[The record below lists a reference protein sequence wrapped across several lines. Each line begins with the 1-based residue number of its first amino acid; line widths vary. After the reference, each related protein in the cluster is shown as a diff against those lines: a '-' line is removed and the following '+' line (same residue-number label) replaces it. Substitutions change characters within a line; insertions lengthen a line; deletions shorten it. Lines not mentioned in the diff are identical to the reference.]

1 MNWKEY
7 LKGFRFFWKG
17 LQAAGR
23 EMWVSLEVLIALTLV
38 LSTLLYF
45 VEHAAQPEVYTSW
58 WDAFVWSFMGYL
70 GNPGKFAPGDP
81 ITLVGR
87 FLWIAIAIVKIM
99 IFAVP
104 AGLVGSGFSKAMDKE
119 KRDNELAE
127 CRQKLRKAFQRVSNK
142 SLRDYI
148 NTLPDKGGDRFKTLN
163 FVPAYRAVG
172 WLQSQKGMSE
182 QDIIDTVN
190 KFPEFRMSNKA
201 RALNDEEDATDR
213 FLIEHFPINRYY
225 GCCIDRKSKVTIVS
239 TSSYEGL
246 NSGWFGY
253 YLAKFGGFNY
263 VSKEVEVDTDE
274 IDSFYNFSPEPQ
286 YDKKTRKEY
295 EDERKKNKIIKSI
308 LDRKAAS
315 REAFINDIKE
325 LVEQCKDGRPWIIL
339 LTWHIKDSKN
349 TGDFHFV
356 DNNKNG
362 TAPTVVD
369 TDSYNKLFDRFCREM
384 KTDDLQLESV
394 KTTRYPFLKKN
405 LLYYLKEQKKMD
417 FNGFAL
423 RPSSEIVAF
432 DGRRLEIAFRIAQ
445 VIKEVLNPGGELRK
459 EDIEGFETG
468 LGYQEQEIDEPE
480 VKNFFVDNK

>member
-104 AGLVGSGFSKAMDKE
+104 AGLVASGFSKAMAKE

-142 SLRDYI
+142 SLREFL
-148 NTLPDKGGDRFKTLN
+148 NTLPNKGGDKFKTLN

-201 RALNDEEDATDR
+201 RALSDEDDPADR
-213 FLIEHFPINRYY
+213 FLVEHFPINRPY

-263 VSKEVEVDTDE
+263 VSKEIEVDTDE
-274 IDSFYNFSPEPQ
+274 IDSFYNFSLESL
-286 YDKKTRKEY
+286 YDKKTRKVY
-295 EDERKKNKIIKSI
+295 KDEPRKNKKIIKI
-308 LDRKAAS
+308 LDDKDKS
-315 REAFINDIKE
+315 RNEFIKDIST
-325 LVEQCKDGRPWIIL
+325 LSDQCKDDRPWIIL

-349 TGDFHFV
+349 TVDFHFV

-362 TAPTVVD
+362 TAPTVID
-369 TDSYNKLFDRFCREM
+369 TDSYNKLFDRFCNEM
-384 KTDDLQLESV
+384 KTDMQLESV
-394 KTTRYPFLKKN
+394 KSTRYPFLKNN
-405 LLYYLKEQKKMD
+405 LLYYLKEYEKMD

-432 DGRRLEIAFRIAQ
+432 DSRRLEIAFRMAQ
-445 VIKEVLNPGGELRK
+445 VIKEVLNPGGEIRK
-459 EDIEGFETG
+459 EDIEGFKAG
-468 LGYQEQEIDEPE
+468 FGYQEQEIDEPE

>member
-38 LSTLLYF
+38 LSTLLFF

-104 AGLVGSGFSKAMDKE
+104 AGLVASGFSKAMAKE
-119 KRDNELAE
+119 KRDNELVSY
-127 CRQKLRKAFQRVSNK
+127 RDRLRKAFRRNMNRT
-142 SLRDYI
+142 LREYL
-148 NTLPDKGGDRFKTLN
+148 NTLPNKGGDKYKTLN
-163 FVPAYRAVG
+163 FVPSKRAVG
-172 WLQSQKGMSE
+172 WIQSQKGMSE

-190 KFPEFRMSNKA
+190 KFPEFRMSNMA
-201 RALNDEEDATDR
+201 RALSDEDDPADR
-213 FLIEHFPINRYY
+213 FLVEHFPINRPY
-225 GCCIDRKSKVTIVS
+225 GCCINRESKITIVS
-239 TSSYEGL
+239 TSSYDEL
-246 NSGWFGY
+246 NIGWFTY

-263 VSKEVEVDTDE
+263 VSKELEVDIDE
-274 IDSFYNFSPEPQ
+274 TDSFYNYSDEPL
-286 YDKKTRKEY
+286 YNKKKREIYDDEPKKNKKILSILDKKT
-295 EDERKKNKIIKSI
+295 NS
-308 LDRKAAS
+308 RKA
-315 REAFINDIKE
+315 FVNDIKE
-325 LVEQCKDGRPWIIL
+325 LAKYSKDCVPWIVL
-339 LTWHIKDSKN
+339 VNWHIKNRVN
-349 TGDFHFV
+349 TVDFHFV

-362 TAPTVVD
+362 TAPTVID
-369 TDSYNKLFDRFCREM
+369 TDSYNKLFDRFCNEM
-384 KTDDLQLESV
+384 KTDLQLESV
-394 KTTRYPFLKKN
+394 KSTRYPFLKNN
-405 LLYYLKEQKKMD
+405 LLYYLKEYEKMD

-432 DGRRLEIAFRIAQ
+432 DSRRLEIAFRMAQ
-445 VIKEVLNPGGELRK
+445 IINEVINPGGGMHDK
-459 EDIEGFETG
+459 DIDGFKTG
-468 LGYQEQEIDEPE
+468 FGYQEQKVDEPE